1 MEPDPKRIVVRYKKL
16 GRERVLG
23 LADLD
28 TYEILISPQGL
39 SRGGMRAAN
48 SGFTS
53 GKGQVRFEVW
63 LWANQ
68 WTPSK

>member
-39 SRGGMRAAN
+39 PRGGMRAGYFVGLLSMLQFGNA
-48 SGFTS
+48 F
-53 GKGQVRFEVW
+53 
-63 LWANQ
+63 
-68 WTPSK
+68 